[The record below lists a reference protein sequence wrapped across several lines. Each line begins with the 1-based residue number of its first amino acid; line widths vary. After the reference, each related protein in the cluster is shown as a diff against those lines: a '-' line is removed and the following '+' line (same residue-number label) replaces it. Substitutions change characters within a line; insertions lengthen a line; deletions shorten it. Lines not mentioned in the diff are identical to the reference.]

1 MATTEDATAAGAV
14 ARDYFDA
21 IGNRDLDAAV
31 ALWRPGGR
39 ENVRGQVDTTAP
51 DGVRE
56 FLGGMLAALP
66 DAQMEIVAQTTEGER
81 SAVQW
86 RASGTFAGAPLNGI
100 EPTGARITLEGVD
113 VITVREGK
121 IVSNDAFLDGMGFA
135 RQVGMLPAS
144 GSKGEERM
152 ARAFNARTRAAS
164 RLTRGL
170 EAVGCR
176 RW

>member
-1 MATTEDATAAGAV
+1 MATTEETTAVGAV
-14 ARDYFDA
+14 ARDYFEA

-31 ALWRPGGR
+31 ALWKPGGR

-86 RASGTFAGAPLNGI
+86 RAGGAP
-100 EPTGARITLEGVD
+100 PRAPPHST
-113 VITVREGK
+113 
-121 IVSNDAFLDGMGFA
+121 
-135 RQVGMLPAS
+135 QPAP
-144 GSKGEERM
+144 GGG
-152 ARAFNARTRAAS
+152 T
-164 RLTRGL
+164 
-170 EAVGCR
+170 
-176 RW
+176 